1 MVLGVVG
8 KGVLFREVSSVGG
21 VRIQRF
27 HCTVYINHHY
37 PRFTMVETAV
47 VGGRQVSVW
56 KMKELDS

>member
-27 HCTVYINHHY
+27 HCTIAIIIPGSQWWKQLWSVEDKC
-37 PRFTMVETAV
+37 RF
-47 VGGRQVSVW
+47 GR
-56 KMKELDS
+56 